1 MANCIEADNA
11 IRLDAVEEKVDKLEK
26 FLFMPGEQRIP
37 ERICDKCNGKGTFVD
52 DGIL

>member
-11 IRLDAVEEKVDKLEK
+11 IRLDVVEEKVEKLEK
-26 FLFMPGEQRIP
+26 FLFMPVISEIP
-37 ERICDKCNGKGTFVD
+37 EVMCDKCNGKGSFVD